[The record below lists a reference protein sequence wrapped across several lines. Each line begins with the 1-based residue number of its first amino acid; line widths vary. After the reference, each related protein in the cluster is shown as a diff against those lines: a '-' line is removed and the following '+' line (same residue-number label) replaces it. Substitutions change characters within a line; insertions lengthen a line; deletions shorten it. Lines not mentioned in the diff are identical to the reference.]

1 MIILITSILGI
12 FYTFIYN
19 EVIRSLSGLLPYPL
33 QNIINA
39 FFTCAYLIFSI
50 IIGFIVV
57 IHIFKIRYLD
67 YFVTVEDEYA
77 NDKIIEEPIN
87 DDTNNNAKKEQRVF
101 LKKEKNKIIIRDAKH
116 SIYNFFYLFSKI
128 AIVFFKG
135 CLIMVALPLIMFLI
149 FLIFCSMS
157 ALIFMKD
164 GLFFAGLFVAGSGT
178 VVLGICLFK
187 NYI

>member
-101 LKKEKNKIIIRDAKH
+101 LEKKKNKIIIRDAKH
-116 SIYNFFYLFSKI
+116 SIYNFFYL
-128 AIVFFKG
+128 
-135 CLIMVALPLIMFLI
+135 
-149 FLIFCSMS
+149 
-157 ALIFMKD
+157 
-164 GLFFAGLFVAGSGT
+164 
-178 VVLGICLFK
+178 
-187 NYI
+187 

>member
-1 MIILITSILGI
+1 MLIVIKSILGI

-101 LKKEKNKIIIRDAKH
+101 L
-116 SIYNFFYLFSKI
+116 
-128 AIVFFKG
+128 
-135 CLIMVALPLIMFLI
+135 
-149 FLIFCSMS
+149 
-157 ALIFMKD
+157 
-164 GLFFAGLFVAGSGT
+164 
-178 VVLGICLFK
+178 
-187 NYI
+187 